1 MIKEILI
8 KIKILIIKF
17 VILLIWIK
25 YDNIND
31 GNIQINTNTQNNMN
45 YKINNLG
52 QNNFNNKQ
60 PKYKYQQKSYKYK

>member
-1 MIKEILI
+1 MIKAIII
-8 KIKILIIKF
+8 KIIILIIKF

-25 YDNIND
+25 YDNIN
-31 GNIQINTNTQNNMN
+31 NIQINTNTQNNMN